1 MNESHLALSGFA
13 FAFSLLL
20 GLGGMS
26 LAYSLGHR
34 FGMVSHPRLFGRGAP
49 AVSHLGGAAL
59 AASVLGVILPLLLL
73 THGLLKEVGAL
84 MAGALTLMVLGL
96 VDDKV
101 RVGGLSP
108 YLRLMV
114 EASVA
119 AAVWWAGVRATPTG
133 NNWIDACLTVFFL
146 VAATNAFNL
155 LDNMDGVAGACAATI
170 AAGLFALAGLSGQY
184 LVAILAAATVG
195 ASLAFLRH
203 NFVNARVYLG
213 NAGSMFLGFL
223 IAAATLKLR
232 LPLSQPSSYM
242 AAIAVLAVPVA
253 DTSLVIISRWTAR
266 RPLLTGGVDH
276 LSHRLVLLG
285 LSTKAS
291 ALAHCLASAVG
302 ATMVAFAVVLHRNTP
317 VVFITALFAAL
328 TLLLLRVA
336 VYETDPPEAIAGD
349 TLAPVGALGEGSLRV
364 DTLPWVTSPPIT
376 HEHDH

>member
-1 MNESHLALSGFA
+1 MNETHLALSGFA
-13 FAFSLLL
+13 FASSLLL

-26 LAYSLGHR
+26 LAHSLGHR

-73 THGLLKEVGAL
+73 AHGLLREVGGL
-84 MAGALTLMVLGL
+84 VAGALTLMVLGL
-96 VDDKV
+96 IDDKITI
-101 RVGGLSP
+101 GGLSP

-133 NNWIDACLTVFFL
+133 NHWIDGCLTVFFL

-155 LDNMDGVAGACAATI
+155 LDNMDGVAGSCAATI
-170 AAGLFALAGLSGQY
+170 AAGLFALAALSGQY

-203 NFVNARVYLG
+203 NFVDARVYLG

-232 LPLSQPSSYM
+232 LPLSQPWSYM

-253 DTSLVIISRWTAR
+253 DTSLVILSRWTAH
-266 RPLLTGGVDH
+266 RPLLTGAVDH

-285 LSTKAS
+285 FSTRAS
-291 ALAHCLASAVG
+291 ALAHSLASAAG
-302 ATMVAFAVVLHRNTP
+302 AAMVAVAVVLQRSEP
-317 VVFITALFAAL
+317 VVIITASFAAL
-328 TLLLLRVA
+328 TLPLLRVA

-349 TLAPVGALGEGSLRV
+349 TMSPVDALREGSLRV
-364 DTLPWVTSPPIT
+364 NTLP
-376 HEHDH
+376 